1 MILVVD
7 ESVDREV
14 VDHLRQQGHSITYIA
29 ETEPSLED
37 DFVLSQ
43 AVSKNA
49 VLLTA
54 DKDFGELI
62 YRKGQVSSGIIL
74 LRLPQMTPTQRASLI
89 GQVINTHAESLH
101 NAFCVI
107 NEKRVRLRK
116 F

>member
-14 VDHLRQQGHSITYIA
+14 VDYLRQQGHSITYIA

-37 DFVLSQ
+37 DFVLSL
-43 AVSKNA
+43 AVSKNTIL
-49 VLLTA
+49 VTA

-62 YRKGQVSSGIIL
+62 YRKGRVSGV
-74 LRLPQMTPTQRASLI
+74 TPSTSSIDPNTKSYSL
-89 GQVINTHAESLH
+89 GQVIETHSDSLH

-107 NEKRVRLRK
+107 NEKQVRLRT